1 MRFRK
6 RVAIGMN
13 MERSRRI
20 PKSGAPLN
28 APAAL
33 SLSAAMPEGK
43 DVPKVTRQCCCDVS
57 KVLLFGQCM
66 HWRDLSLRTMTISVM
81 FENVFL
87 MFFGWLTGNVLHFN
101 ENRGTYMIL
110 FGQFGMLSAVLVI
123 SNPEKR
129 VVLRVAMVLLALVAI
144 WWVVSIVTLLF
155 TIEHTMDESPP
166 PAPPA
171 PVHVLQAAAAHSAAP
186 AGAAGASSMLQSVAA
201 AGRSL
206 HEIAVRAV
214 ALDAARSGKT
224 VGDHLREWII
234 VSYDVVL
241 VVVQT
246 CTIINHLLLM
256 YTINKVLWKRGQPG
270 AASSED
276 DPLLKGM
283 PKGVP

>member
-1 MRFRK
+1 
-6 RVAIGMN
+6 
-13 MERSRRI
+13 
-20 PKSGAPLN
+20 
-28 APAAL
+28 
-33 SLSAAMPEGK
+33 
-43 DVPKVTRQCCCDVS
+43 
-57 KVLLFGQCM
+57 
-66 HWRDLSLRTMTISVM
+66 
-81 FENVFL
+81 
-87 MFFGWLTGNVLHFN
+87 
-101 ENRGTYMIL
+101 
-110 FGQFGMLSAVLVI
+110 
-123 SNPEKR
+123 
-129 VVLRVAMVLLALVAI
+129 
-144 WWVVSIVTLLF
+144 
-155 TIEHTMDESPP
+155 
-166 PAPPA
+166 
-171 PVHVLQAAAAHSAAP
+171 
-186 AGAAGASSMLQSVAA
+186 MLQSVAA